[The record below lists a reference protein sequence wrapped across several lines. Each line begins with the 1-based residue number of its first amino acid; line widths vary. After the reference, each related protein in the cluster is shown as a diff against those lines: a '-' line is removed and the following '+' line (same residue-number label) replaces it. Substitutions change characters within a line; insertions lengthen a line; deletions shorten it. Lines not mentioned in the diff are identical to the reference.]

1 MELLNRLTT
10 TNWNASIHLKQGI
23 PKLRETVRWYQHQG
37 RIHPRTLLTRCPT
50 TCVHCVPLHGVD
62 DGGEGTTLQGGATH
76 QEAIDVGL
84 LSLERRGDQWH
95 IPTML
100 PSALWQAHHDT
111 KRSTKTGWV
120 VPGHPP
126 GPITQSLSKKK
137 SCGIMVAMIVG
148 TPKSHPNKVQA
159 QFDLTSELIILVG
172 DMGILLECT
181 HPAPVPVGH

>member
-1 MELLNRLTT
+1 M
-10 TNWNASIHLKQGI
+10 
-23 PKLRETVRWYQHQG
+23 
-37 RIHPRTLLTRCPT
+37 CPT
-50 TCVHCVPLHGVD
+50 TCVHCVPLDGVD

-84 LSLERRGDQWH
+84 LSLTFRNVVATSG
-95 IPTML
+95 ISL
-100 PSALWQAHHDT
+100 PCCHLPCKWSHHNT
-111 KRSTKTGWV
+111 KRSTKIGWV
-120 VPGHPP
+120 VPGQP

-159 QFDLTSELIILVG
+159 RVDLTSELIILVG